1 MSKNQYTLLVFS
13 IIGILLLIP
22 GYGVHFFEQ
31 IWNFPGNLFSD
42 DFKESF
48 PLATIPL
55 MVISLLGTGM
65 YMTFKLGF
73 PQLTRIIHG
82 IKVTRGDYDSTE
94 DEGDLNHFK
103 ALSTAL
109 AATVGIGNIA
119 GVAIAI
125 QIGGPGALF
134 WMWISAIVGMA
145 TKFFTCSLG
154 IMYRGYDSDNVL
166 QGGPMYVIEQGMG
179 KKFKFLSYW
188 FSIAGLV
195 GCLSLL
201 QANQL
206 TQIMSDY
213 VAKSFEIEKSFN
225 LNLTIGI
232 VIALIV
238 SLVIFGGLSRIAE
251 VASKIVP
258 FMVIIYLLSGLFI
271 VLSNATLIP
280 SIFSNIFSSAFN
292 GSSVAGGFAGTA
304 IVISQGFR
312 RAAFSNEAGMG
323 TEVMA
328 IGASKNNQPI
338 KSGLVAMIGP
348 LIDTIIV
355 CTITG
360 LVILLSSEWI
370 EGSYSGVSLTQKSF
384 SNYLGLAGD
393 YILIFSV
400 ATFTLSTMFGYSYY
414 GCKCASYLFGTN
426 SKFYYRIFY
435 ILTLVIGSVLS
446 LDLAVNIVDAM
457 FALMAFPTMISAL
470 YLAPNIK
477 KEANRYFASIK
488 DN

>member
-1 MSKNQYTLLVFS
+1 MDIINNFFAELSNFLWGNFGVANLV
-13 IIGILLLIP
+13 IGGGIFFLIYSRLTPFRYFKHAFEILL
-22 GYGVHFFEQ
+22 GKH
-31 IWNFPGNLFSD
+31 D
-42 DFKESF
+42 D
-48 PLATIPL
+48 P
-55 MVISLLGTGM
+55 
-65 YMTFKLGF
+65 
-73 PQLTRIIHG
+73 
-82 IKVTRGDYDSTE
+82 D
-94 DEGDLNHFK
+94 DEGQISHFQ

-109 AATVGIGNIA
+109 SSTVGIGNIA
-119 GVAIAI
+119 GVAVAI
-125 QIGGPGALF
+125 SLGGPGALF
-134 WMWISAIVGMA
+134 WMWISALVGMA

-213 VAKSFEIEKSFN
+213 VVKSFDIEQSFN
-225 LNLTIGI
+225 LNLIIGI
-232 VIALIV
+232 IIAILV
-238 SLVIFGGLSRIAE
+238 SSVIFGGLSRIAE

-258 FMVIIYLLSGLFI
+258 FMVIVYLLSGLFI
-271 VLSNATLIP
+271 VLSNASSIP
-280 SIFSNIFSSAFN
+280 AIFSNIFSSAFN

-360 LVILLSSEWI
+360 LVILLSNEWV
-370 EGSYSGVSLTQKSF
+370 EGTYSGVSLTQKSF
-384 SNYLGLAGD
+384 SNYLGVVGD

-414 GCKCASYLFGTN
+414 GCKCASYLFGAS

-435 ILTLVIGSVLS
+435 VSTLVLGSVLS
-446 LDLAVNIVDAM
+446 LELAVNIVDAM

-470 YLAPNIK
+470 YLAPKIK
-477 KEANRYFASIK
+477 KEANKYFATIK
-488 DN
+488 GM

>member
-1 MSKNQYTLLVFS
+1 MDIINNFFAELSNFLWGNFGVANLV
-13 IIGILLLIP
+13 IGGGVFFLIYSRLTPFRYFKHAFEILL
-22 GYGVHFFEQ
+22 GKH
-31 IWNFPGNLFSD
+31 D
-42 DFKESF
+42 D
-48 PLATIPL
+48 P
-55 MVISLLGTGM
+55 
-65 YMTFKLGF
+65 
-73 PQLTRIIHG
+73 
-82 IKVTRGDYDSTE
+82 D
-94 DEGDLNHFK
+94 DEGQISHFQ

-109 AATVGIGNIA
+109 SSTVGIGNIA
-119 GVAIAI
+119 GVAVAI
-125 QIGGPGALF
+125 SLGGPGALF

-213 VAKSFEIEKSFN
+213 VVKSFDIEQSFN
-225 LNLTIGI
+225 LNLIIGI
-232 VIALIV
+232 IIAILV
-238 SLVIFGGLSRIAE
+238 SSVIFGGLSRIAE

-258 FMVIIYLLSGLFI
+258 FMVMVYLLSGLFI
-271 VLSNATLIP
+271 VLSNASSIP
-280 SIFSNIFSSAFN
+280 AIFSNIFTSAFN

-370 EGSYSGVSLTQKSF
+370 EGTYSGVSLTQKSF

-414 GCKCASYLFGTN
+414 GCKCASYLFGAN

-435 ILTLVIGSVLS
+435 VLTLVLGSVLS

-477 KEANRYFASIK
+477 KEADRYFASIK
-488 DN
+488 NS

>member
-1 MSKNQYTLLVFS
+1 MDIINNFFAELSNFLWGNFGVANLV
-13 IIGILLLIP
+13 IGGGVFFLIYSRLTPFRYFKHAFEILL
-22 GYGVHFFEQ
+22 GKH
-31 IWNFPGNLFSD
+31 D
-42 DFKESF
+42 D
-48 PLATIPL
+48 P
-55 MVISLLGTGM
+55 
-65 YMTFKLGF
+65 
-73 PQLTRIIHG
+73 
-82 IKVTRGDYDSTE
+82 D
-94 DEGDLNHFK
+94 DEGQISHFQ

-109 AATVGIGNIA
+109 SSTVGIGNIA
-119 GVAIAI
+119 GVAVAI
-125 QIGGPGALF
+125 SLGGPGALF

-213 VAKSFEIEKSFN
+213 VVKSFDIEQSFN
-225 LNLTIGI
+225 LNLIIGI
-232 VIALIV
+232 IIAILV
-238 SLVIFGGLSRIAE
+238 SSVIFGGLNRIAE

-258 FMVIIYLLSGLFI
+258 FMVMVYLLSGLFI
-271 VLSNATLIP
+271 VLSNASSIP
-280 SIFSNIFSSAFN
+280 AIFSNIFSSAFN

-370 EGSYSGVSLTQKSF
+370 EGTYSGVSLTQKSF

-414 GCKCASYLFGTN
+414 GCKCASYLFGAN

-435 ILTLVIGSVLS
+435 VLTLVLGSVLS

-477 KEANRYFASIK
+477 KEANRYFASIEE
-488 DN
+488 N

>member
-1 MSKNQYTLLVFS
+1 MDIINNFFAELSNFLWGNFGVANLVIGGGVFFLIYSKLTPFRYFKHAFE
-13 IIGILLLIP
+13 ILL
-22 GYGVHFFEQ
+22 GKH
-31 IWNFPGNLFSD
+31 D
-42 DFKESF
+42 D
-48 PLATIPL
+48 P
-55 MVISLLGTGM
+55 
-65 YMTFKLGF
+65 
-73 PQLTRIIHG
+73 
-82 IKVTRGDYDSTE
+82 D
-94 DEGDLNHFK
+94 DEGQISHFQ

-109 AATVGIGNIA
+109 SSTVGIGNIA
-119 GVAIAI
+119 GVAVAI
-125 QIGGPGALF
+125 SLGGPGALF

-213 VAKSFEIEKSFN
+213 VVKSFNVEQSFN
-225 LNLTIGI
+225 LNLMIGI
-232 VIALIV
+232 IIAILV
-238 SLVIFGGLSRIAE
+238 SSVIFGGLSRIAE

-258 FMVIIYLLSGLFI
+258 FMVMVYLLSGLFI
-271 VLSNATLIP
+271 VLSNASSIP
-280 SIFSNIFSSAFN
+280 AIFSNIFTSAFN

-370 EGSYSGVSLTQKSF
+370 EGTYSGVSLTQKSF

-414 GCKCASYLFGTN
+414 GCKCASYLFGAN

-435 ILTLVIGSVLS
+435 VLTLVLGSVLS

-488 DN
+488 GN

>member
-1 MSKNQYTLLVFS
+1 MDIINNFFAELSNFLWGNFGVANLV
-13 IIGILLLIP
+13 IGGGVFFLIYSRLTPFRYFKHAFEILL
-22 GYGVHFFEQ
+22 GKH
-31 IWNFPGNLFSD
+31 D
-42 DFKESF
+42 D
-48 PLATIPL
+48 P
-55 MVISLLGTGM
+55 
-65 YMTFKLGF
+65 
-73 PQLTRIIHG
+73 
-82 IKVTRGDYDSTE
+82 D
-94 DEGDLNHFK
+94 DEGQISHFQ

-109 AATVGIGNIA
+109 SSTVGIGNIA
-119 GVAIAI
+119 GVAVAI
-125 QIGGPGALF
+125 SLGGPGALF

-179 KKFKFLSYW
+179 KNFKFLSYW

-213 VAKSFEIEKSFN
+213 VVKSFDIEQSFN
-225 LNLTIGI
+225 LNLIIGI
-232 VIALIV
+232 IIAILV
-238 SLVIFGGLSRIAE
+238 SSVIFGGLSRIAE

-258 FMVIIYLLSGLFI
+258 FMVMVYLSSGLFI
-271 VLSNATLIP
+271 VLSNASSIP
-280 SIFSNIFSSAFN
+280 AIFSNIFTSAFN

-370 EGSYSGVSLTQKSF
+370 EGTYSGVSLTQKSF

-414 GCKCASYLFGTN
+414 GCKCASYLFGAN

-435 ILTLVIGSVLS
+435 VLTLVLGSVLS

>member
-1 MSKNQYTLLVFS
+1 MDIINNFFAELSNFLWGNFGVANLV
-13 IIGILLLIP
+13 IGGGVFFLIYSRLTPFRYFKHAFEILL
-22 GYGVHFFEQ
+22 GKH
-31 IWNFPGNLFSD
+31 D
-42 DFKESF
+42 D
-48 PLATIPL
+48 P
-55 MVISLLGTGM
+55 
-65 YMTFKLGF
+65 
-73 PQLTRIIHG
+73 
-82 IKVTRGDYDSTE
+82 D
-94 DEGDLNHFK
+94 DEGQISHFQ

-109 AATVGIGNIA
+109 SSTVGIGNIA
-119 GVAIAI
+119 GVAVAI
-125 QIGGPGALF
+125 SLGGPGALF

-213 VAKSFEIEKSFN
+213 VAKSFDIEQSFN
-225 LNLTIGI
+225 LNLIIGI
-232 VIALIV
+232 IIAILV
-238 SLVIFGGLSRIAE
+238 SSVIFGGLSRIAE

-258 FMVIIYLLSGLFI
+258 FMVMVYLLSGLFI
-271 VLSNATLIP
+271 VLSNASSIP
-280 SIFSNIFSSAFN
+280 AIFSNIFSSAFN

-370 EGSYSGVSLTQKSF
+370 EGTYSGVSLTQKSF

-414 GCKCASYLFGTN
+414 GCKCASYLFGAN

-435 ILTLVIGSVLS
+435 VLTLVLGSVLS

>member
-1 MSKNQYTLLVFS
+1 MEIINNFFAELSNFLWGNFGVANLV
-13 IIGILLLIP
+13 IGGGVFFLIYSRLTPFRYFRHAFEILL
-22 GYGVHFFEQ
+22 GKH
-31 IWNFPGNLFSD
+31 D
-42 DFKESF
+42 D
-48 PLATIPL
+48 P
-55 MVISLLGTGM
+55 
-65 YMTFKLGF
+65 
-73 PQLTRIIHG
+73 
-82 IKVTRGDYDSTE
+82 D
-94 DEGDLNHFK
+94 DEGQISHFQ

-109 AATVGIGNIA
+109 SSTVGIGNIA
-119 GVAIAI
+119 GVAVAI
-125 QIGGPGALF
+125 SLGGPGALF

-213 VAKSFEIEKSFN
+213 MVKSFDIEQSFN
-225 LNLTIGI
+225 LNLIIGI
-232 VIALIV
+232 FIAILV
-238 SLVIFGGLSRIAE
+238 SSVIFGGLSRIAE

-258 FMVIIYLLSGLFI
+258 FMVIVYLLSGLFI
-271 VLSNATLIP
+271 VLSNASSIP
-280 SIFSNIFSSAFN
+280 AIFSNIFTSAFN

-414 GCKCASYLFGTN
+414 GCKCASYLFGAN

-435 ILTLVIGSVLS
+435 VLTLILGSVLS

>member
-1 MSKNQYTLLVFS
+1 MDIINNFFAELSNFLWGNFGVANLV
-13 IIGILLLIP
+13 IGGGIFFLIYSRLTPFRYFKHAFEILL
-22 GYGVHFFEQ
+22 GKH
-31 IWNFPGNLFSD
+31 D
-42 DFKESF
+42 D
-48 PLATIPL
+48 P
-55 MVISLLGTGM
+55 
-65 YMTFKLGF
+65 
-73 PQLTRIIHG
+73 
-82 IKVTRGDYDSTE
+82 D
-94 DEGDLNHFK
+94 DEGQISHFQ

-109 AATVGIGNIA
+109 SSTVGIGNIA
-119 GVAIAI
+119 GVAVAI
-125 QIGGPGALF
+125 SLGGPGALF
-134 WMWISAIVGMA
+134 WMWISALVGMA

-213 VAKSFEIEKSFN
+213 VVKSFNIEQSFN
-225 LNLTIGI
+225 LNLIIGMI
-232 VIALIV
+232 IAILV
-238 SLVIFGGLSRIAE
+238 SSVIFGGLSRIAE

-258 FMVIIYLLSGLFI
+258 FMVIVYLLSGLFI
-271 VLSNATLIP
+271 VLSNASSIP
-280 SIFSNIFSSAFN
+280 AIFSNIFSSAFN

-360 LVILLSSEWI
+360 LVILLSSDWI
-370 EGSYSGVSLTQKSF
+370 EGTYSGVSLTQKSF
-384 SNYLGLAGD
+384 SNYLGFIGD

-435 ILTLVIGSVLS
+435 VLTLILGSVLS

-470 YLAPNIK
+470 YLAPDIK
-477 KEANRYFASIK
+477 KEANKYFTNLKEGS
-488 DN
+488 

>member
-1 MSKNQYTLLVFS
+1 MDIINNFFAELSNFLWGNFGVANLV
-13 IIGILLLIP
+13 IGGGVFFLIYSRLTPFRYFKHAFEILL
-22 GYGVHFFEQ
+22 GKH
-31 IWNFPGNLFSD
+31 D
-42 DFKESF
+42 D
-48 PLATIPL
+48 P
-55 MVISLLGTGM
+55 
-65 YMTFKLGF
+65 
-73 PQLTRIIHG
+73 
-82 IKVTRGDYDSTE
+82 D
-94 DEGDLNHFK
+94 DEGQISHFQ

-109 AATVGIGNIA
+109 SSTVGIGNIA
-119 GVAIAI
+119 GVAVAI
-125 QIGGPGALF
+125 SLGGPGALF

-213 VAKSFEIEKSFN
+213 VAKSFDIEQSFN
-225 LNLTIGI
+225 LNLIIGI
-232 VIALIV
+232 IIAILV
-238 SLVIFGGLSRIAE
+238 SSVIFGGLSRIAE

-258 FMVIIYLLSGLFI
+258 FMVMVYLLSGLFI
-271 VLSNATLIP
+271 VLSNASLIP
-280 SIFSNIFSSAFN
+280 AIFSNIFTSAFN

-370 EGSYSGVSLTQKSF
+370 EGTYSGVSLTQKSF

-400 ATFTLSTMFGYSYY
+400 VTFTLSTMFGYSYY
-414 GCKCASYLFGTN
+414 GCKCASYLFGAN

-435 ILTLVIGSVLS
+435 VLTLVLGSVLS

-477 KEANRYFASIK
+477 KEANKYFASIK
-488 DN
+488 EN

>member
-1 MSKNQYTLLVFS
+1 MEIINNFFAELSNFLWGNFGVANLV
-13 IIGILLLIP
+13 IGGGVFFLIYSRLTPFRYFKHAFEILL
-22 GYGVHFFEQ
+22 GKH
-31 IWNFPGNLFSD
+31 D
-42 DFKESF
+42 D
-48 PLATIPL
+48 P
-55 MVISLLGTGM
+55 
-65 YMTFKLGF
+65 
-73 PQLTRIIHG
+73 
-82 IKVTRGDYDSTE
+82 D
-94 DEGDLNHFK
+94 DEGQISHFQ

-109 AATVGIGNIA
+109 SSTVGIGNIA
-119 GVAIAI
+119 GVAVAI
-125 QIGGPGALF
+125 SLGGPGALF

-414 GCKCASYLFGTN
+414 GCKCASYLFGAN

-435 ILTLVIGSVLS
+435 VLTLVLGSVLS

-488 DN
+488 EN

>member
-1 MSKNQYTLLVFS
+1 MDIINNFFAELSNFLWGNFGVANLV
-13 IIGILLLIP
+13 IGGGIFFLIYSRLTPFRYFKHAFEILLGKHDNP
-22 GYGVHFFEQ
+22 
-31 IWNFPGNLFSD
+31 
-42 DFKESF
+42 
-48 PLATIPL
+48 
-55 MVISLLGTGM
+55 
-65 YMTFKLGF
+65 
-73 PQLTRIIHG
+73 
-82 IKVTRGDYDSTE
+82 E
-94 DEGDLNHFK
+94 DEGQISHFQ

-109 AATVGIGNIA
+109 SSTVGIGNIA
-119 GVAIAI
+119 GVAVAI
-125 QIGGPGALF
+125 SLGGPGALF

-154 IMYRGYDSDNVL
+154 IMYRGYDSENVL
-166 QGGPMYVIEQGMG
+166 QGGPMYVIEHGMG

-213 VAKSFEIEKSFN
+213 VVKSLNIEQSFN
-225 LNLTIGI
+225 LNLILGI
-232 VIALIV
+232 IIAILV
-238 SLVIFGGLSRIAE
+238 SSVIFGGLNRIAE

-258 FMVIIYLLSGLFI
+258 FMVIVYLLSGLFI
-271 VLSNATLIP
+271 VLSNASLIP
-280 SIFSNIFSSAFN
+280 AIFSNIFSSAFN

-360 LVILLSSEWI
+360 LVILLSGEWI
-370 EGSYSGVSLTQKSF
+370 EGTYSGVSLTQKSF

-414 GCKCASYLFGTN
+414 GCKCASYLFGAN

-435 ILTLVIGSVLS
+435 VLTLVLGSVLS

>member
-1 MSKNQYTLLVFS
+1 MEIINNFFAELSNFLWGNFGVANLV
-13 IIGILLLIP
+13 IGGGVFFLIYSRLTPFRYFKHAFEILL
-22 GYGVHFFEQ
+22 GKH
-31 IWNFPGNLFSD
+31 D
-42 DFKESF
+42 D
-48 PLATIPL
+48 P
-55 MVISLLGTGM
+55 
-65 YMTFKLGF
+65 
-73 PQLTRIIHG
+73 
-82 IKVTRGDYDSTE
+82 D
-94 DEGDLNHFK
+94 DEGQISHFQ

-109 AATVGIGNIA
+109 SSTVGIGNIA
-119 GVAIAI
+119 GVAVAI
-125 QIGGPGALF
+125 SLGGPGALF

-213 VAKSFEIEKSFN
+213 VAKSFEIEQSFN

>member
-1 MSKNQYTLLVFS
+1 MYIINNFFAELSNFLWGTFGVANLVIGGGIFF
-13 IIGILLLIP
+13 IIYSRLTP
-22 GYGVHFFEQ
+22 FRYFKHAFE
-31 IWNFPGNLFSD
+31 
-42 DFKESF
+42 
-48 PLATIPL
+48 
-55 MVISLLGTGM
+55 VLLGKHDDPNDKG
-65 YMTFKLGF
+65 
-73 PQLTRIIHG
+73 QI
-82 IKVTRGDYDSTE
+82 S
-94 DEGDLNHFK
+94 HFQ

-109 AATVGIGNIA
+109 SSTVGIGNIA
-119 GVAIAI
+119 GVAVAI
-125 QIGGPGALF
+125 SLGGPGALF

-154 IMYRGYDSDNVL
+154 IMYRGYDSENVL
-166 QGGPMYVIEQGMG
+166 QGGPMYVIENGMG

-213 VAKSFEIEKSFN
+213 LVKSFN
-225 LNLTIGI
+225 IEQSFNLDLIIGI
-232 VIALIV
+232 IIAILV
-238 SLVIFGGLSRIAE
+238 SSVIFGGLSRIAE

-258 FMVIIYLLSGLFI
+258 FMVVVYLFSGLFI
-271 VLSNATLIP
+271 VLSNASSIP
-280 SIFSNIFSSAFN
+280 AIFLNIFSSAFN

-328 IGASKNNQPI
+328 IGASRNNQPI

-370 EGSYSGVSLTQKSF
+370 EGTYSGVSLTQKSF
-384 SNYLGLAGD
+384 SNYLGLVGD

-414 GCKCASYLFGTN
+414 GCKCASYLFGAN

-435 ILTLVIGSVLS
+435 VITLVLGSVLS

-477 KEANRYFASIK
+477 KEANRYFDSIK

>member
-1 MSKNQYTLLVFS
+1 MNIINNFFAEFSNFLWGNFGVANLVIGGGIFF
-13 IIGILLLIP
+13 IIYSRLTPFRYFKHAFEILL
-22 GYGVHFFEQ
+22 GKH
-31 IWNFPGNLFSD
+31 D
-42 DFKESF
+42 D
-48 PLATIPL
+48 PN
-55 MVISLLGTGM
+55 
-65 YMTFKLGF
+65 
-73 PQLTRIIHG
+73 
-82 IKVTRGDYDSTE
+82 
-94 DEGDLNHFK
+94 DEGQISHFQ

-109 AATVGIGNIA
+109 SSTVGIGNIA
-119 GVAIAI
+119 GVAVAI
-125 QIGGPGALF
+125 SLGGPGALF

-154 IMYRGYDSDNVL
+154 IMYRGYDSENVL
-166 QGGPMYVIEQGMG
+166 QGGPMYVIENGMG

-213 VAKSFEIEKSFN
+213 MVRSFGIEQSFN

-232 VIALIV
+232 IIAILV
-238 SLVIFGGLSRIAE
+238 SSVIFGGLSRIAE

-258 FMVIIYLLSGLFI
+258 FMVIVYLLSGLFI
-271 VLSNATLIP
+271 VFSNASSIP
-280 SIFSNIFSSAFN
+280 AIFSNIFSSAFN

-370 EGSYSGVSLTQKSF
+370 EGTYSGVSLTQKSF
-384 SNYLGLAGD
+384 SNYLGLVGD

-414 GCKCASYLFGTN
+414 GCKCSSYLFGAN

-435 ILTLVIGSVLS
+435 VLTLVLGSVLS

>member
-1 MSKNQYTLLVFS
+1 MEIINNFFAELSNFLWGNFGVANLV
-13 IIGILLLIP
+13 IGGGVFFLIYSRLTPFRYFKHAFEILL
-22 GYGVHFFEQ
+22 GKH
-31 IWNFPGNLFSD
+31 D
-42 DFKESF
+42 D
-48 PLATIPL
+48 P
-55 MVISLLGTGM
+55 
-65 YMTFKLGF
+65 
-73 PQLTRIIHG
+73 
-82 IKVTRGDYDSTE
+82 D
-94 DEGDLNHFK
+94 DEGQISHFQ

-109 AATVGIGNIA
+109 SSTVGIGNIA
-119 GVAIAI
+119 GVAVAI
-125 QIGGPGALF
+125 SLGGPGALF

-213 VAKSFEIEKSFN
+213 VVKSFEIEQTFN

-238 SLVIFGGLSRIAE
+238 SLVIFGGLSRIAD

-435 ILTLVIGSVLS
+435 VLTLVLGSVLS

-477 KEANRYFASIK
+477 KEANSYFASIK

>member
-1 MSKNQYTLLVFS
+1 MDIINNFFAELSNFLWGNYGVANLVIGGGVFFLIYSKLTPFKYFKHAFE
-13 IIGILLLIP
+13 ILLGKHDNP
-22 GYGVHFFEQ
+22 
-31 IWNFPGNLFSD
+31 S
-42 DFKESF
+42 
-48 PLATIPL
+48 
-55 MVISLLGTGM
+55 
-65 YMTFKLGF
+65 
-73 PQLTRIIHG
+73 
-82 IKVTRGDYDSTE
+82 
-94 DEGDLNHFK
+94 DEGQISHFQ

-109 AATVGIGNIA
+109 SSTVGIGNIA
-119 GVAIAI
+119 GVAVAI
-125 QIGGPGALF
+125 TLGGPGALF

-154 IMYRGYDSDNVL
+154 IMYRGYDSENVL
-166 QGGPMYVIEQGMG
+166 QGGPMYVIEYGMG

-201 QANQL
+201 QVNQL
-206 TQIMSDY
+206 TQILSDQI
-213 VAKSFEIEKSFN
+213 VRTSVIDASFN
-225 LNLTIGI
+225 LNLIIGLC
-232 VIALIV
+232 IAILV

-251 VASKIVP
+251 VASRVVP
-258 FMVIIYLLSGLFI
+258 FMVIIYLSAGLFI
-271 VLSNATLIP
+271 VFSNLSQVP
-280 SIFSNIFSSAFN
+280 QIFSTIITSAFN

-328 IGASKNNQPI
+328 IGASKNNEPI

-348 LIDTIIV
+348 MIDTLIV

-360 LVILLSSEWI
+360 IVILLSNDWTS
-370 EGSYSGVSLTQKSF
+370 GNFSGVSLTQKSF
-384 SNYLGLAGD
+384 SNHLGIVGD
-393 YILIFSV
+393 FVLIFSV
-400 ATFTLSTMFGYSYY
+400 ITFTLSTMFGYSYY
-414 GCKCASYLFGTN
+414 GCKCSSYLFGVK

-435 ILTLVIGSVLS
+435 VTTLVVGSVLS

-470 YLAPNIK
+470 YLAPRIK
-477 KEANRYFASIK
+477 IESEKYFRSIK
-488 DN
+488 GK

>member
-1 MSKNQYTLLVFS
+1 MEIINNFFAELSNFLWGNFGVANLVIGGGVFFLIYSKLTPFRYFKHAFE
-13 IIGILLLIP
+13 ILL
-22 GYGVHFFEQ
+22 GKH
-31 IWNFPGNLFSD
+31 D
-42 DFKESF
+42 D
-48 PLATIPL
+48 P
-55 MVISLLGTGM
+55 
-65 YMTFKLGF
+65 
-73 PQLTRIIHG
+73 
-82 IKVTRGDYDSTE
+82 D
-94 DEGDLNHFK
+94 DEGQISHFQ

-109 AATVGIGNIA
+109 SSTVGIGNIA
-119 GVAIAI
+119 GVAVAI
-125 QIGGPGALF
+125 SLGGPGALF

-206 TQIMSDY
+206 TQIISDY
-213 VAKSFEIEKSFN
+213 VVKSFEIEQTFN

-370 EGSYSGVSLTQKSF
+370 EGTFSGVSLTQKSF

-414 GCKCASYLFGTN
+414 GCKCASYLFGAN

-435 ILTLVIGSVLS
+435 VLTLILGSVLS

-477 KEANRYFASIK
+477 KEANSYFASIK

>member
-1 MSKNQYTLLVFS
+1 MDIINNFFAELSNFLWGNFGVANLVIGGGVFFLIYSKLTPFRYFKHAFE
-13 IIGILLLIP
+13 ILL
-22 GYGVHFFEQ
+22 GKH
-31 IWNFPGNLFSD
+31 D
-42 DFKESF
+42 D
-48 PLATIPL
+48 P
-55 MVISLLGTGM
+55 
-65 YMTFKLGF
+65 
-73 PQLTRIIHG
+73 
-82 IKVTRGDYDSTE
+82 D
-94 DEGDLNHFK
+94 DEGQISHFQ

-109 AATVGIGNIA
+109 SSTVGIGNIA
-119 GVAIAI
+119 GVAVAI
-125 QIGGPGALF
+125 SLGGPGALF

-179 KKFKFLSYW
+179 KNFKFLSYW

-213 VAKSFEIEKSFN
+213 VVKSFDIEQSFN
-225 LNLTIGI
+225 LNLIIGI
-232 VIALIV
+232 IIAILV
-238 SLVIFGGLSRIAE
+238 SSVIFGGLSRIAE

-258 FMVIIYLLSGLFI
+258 FMVMVYLSSGLFI
-271 VLSNATLIP
+271 VLSNASSIP
-280 SIFSNIFSSAFN
+280 AIFSNIFTSAFN

-370 EGSYSGVSLTQKSF
+370 EGTYSGVSLTQKSF

-414 GCKCASYLFGTN
+414 GCKCASYLFGAN

-435 ILTLVIGSVLS
+435 VLTLVVGSVLS

-477 KEANRYFASIK
+477 KEADRYFTSIK
-488 DN
+488 NS

>member
-1 MSKNQYTLLVFS
+1 MDIINNFFAELSNFLWGNFGVANLV
-13 IIGILLLIP
+13 IGGGVFFLIYSRLTPFRYFKHAFEILL
-22 GYGVHFFEQ
+22 GKH
-31 IWNFPGNLFSD
+31 D
-42 DFKESF
+42 D
-48 PLATIPL
+48 P
-55 MVISLLGTGM
+55 
-65 YMTFKLGF
+65 
-73 PQLTRIIHG
+73 
-82 IKVTRGDYDSTE
+82 D
-94 DEGDLNHFK
+94 DEGQISHFQ

-109 AATVGIGNIA
+109 SSTVGIGNIA
-119 GVAIAI
+119 GVAVAI
-125 QIGGPGALF
+125 SLGGPGALF

-166 QGGPMYVIEQGMG
+166 QGGPMYVIEKGMG

-213 VAKSFEIEKSFN
+213 VVKSFDIEQSFN
-225 LNLTIGI
+225 LNLIIGI
-232 VIALIV
+232 IIAILV
-238 SLVIFGGLSRIAE
+238 SSVIFGGLSRIAE

-258 FMVIIYLLSGLFI
+258 FMVMVYLLSGLFI
-271 VLSNATLIP
+271 VLSNASSIP
-280 SIFSNIFSSAFN
+280 AIFSNIFSSAFN

-370 EGSYSGVSLTQKSF
+370 EGTYSGVSLTQKSF

-414 GCKCASYLFGTN
+414 GCKCASYLFGAN

-435 ILTLVIGSVLS
+435 VLTLVLGSVLS

-477 KEANRYFASIK
+477 KEADRYFASIK

>member
-1 MSKNQYTLLVFS
+1 MEIINNFFAELSNFLWGNFGVANLV
-13 IIGILLLIP
+13 IGGGVFFLIYSRLTPFRYFKHAFEILL
-22 GYGVHFFEQ
+22 GKH
-31 IWNFPGNLFSD
+31 D
-42 DFKESF
+42 D
-48 PLATIPL
+48 P
-55 MVISLLGTGM
+55 
-65 YMTFKLGF
+65 
-73 PQLTRIIHG
+73 
-82 IKVTRGDYDSTE
+82 D
-94 DEGDLNHFK
+94 DEGQISHFQ

-109 AATVGIGNIA
+109 SSTVGIGNIA
-119 GVAIAI
+119 GVAVAI
-125 QIGGPGALF
+125 SLGGPGALF

-414 GCKCASYLFGTN
+414 GCKCASYLFGAN

-435 ILTLVIGSVLS
+435 VLTLVLGSVLS

>member
-1 MSKNQYTLLVFS
+1 
-13 IIGILLLIP
+13 
-22 GYGVHFFEQ
+22 
-31 IWNFPGNLFSD
+31 
-42 DFKESF
+42 
-48 PLATIPL
+48 
-55 MVISLLGTGM
+55 
-65 YMTFKLGF
+65 
-73 PQLTRIIHG
+73 
-82 IKVTRGDYDSTE
+82 
-94 DEGDLNHFK
+94 
-103 ALSTAL
+103 
-109 AATVGIGNIA
+109 
-119 GVAIAI
+119 
-125 QIGGPGALF
+125 
-134 WMWISAIVGMA
+134 
-145 TKFFTCSLG
+145 
-154 IMYRGYDSDNVL
+154 
-166 QGGPMYVIEQGMG
+166 
-179 KKFKFLSYW
+179 
-188 FSIAGLV
+188 
-195 GCLSLL
+195 
-201 QANQL
+201 L

-213 VAKSFEIEKSFN
+213 VVKSFDIEQSFN
-225 LNLTIGI
+225 LNLIIGI
-232 VIALIV
+232 IIAILV
-238 SLVIFGGLSRIAE
+238 SSVIFGGLSRIAE

-258 FMVIIYLLSGLFI
+258 FMVMVYLLSGLFI
-271 VLSNATLIP
+271 VLSNASSIP
-280 SIFSNIFSSAFN
+280 AIFSNIFSSAFN

-370 EGSYSGVSLTQKSF
+370 EGTYSGVSLTQKSF

-414 GCKCASYLFGTN
+414 GCKCASYLFGAN

-435 ILTLVIGSVLS
+435 VLTLVLGSVLS

-477 KEANRYFASIK
+477 KEANRYFTSIK

>member
-1 MSKNQYTLLVFS
+1 MDIINNFFAELSNFLWGNFGVANLV
-13 IIGILLLIP
+13 IGGGFFFLIYSRLTPFRYFKHAFEILL
-22 GYGVHFFEQ
+22 GKH
-31 IWNFPGNLFSD
+31 D
-42 DFKESF
+42 D
-48 PLATIPL
+48 P
-55 MVISLLGTGM
+55 
-65 YMTFKLGF
+65 
-73 PQLTRIIHG
+73 
-82 IKVTRGDYDSTE
+82 D
-94 DEGDLNHFK
+94 DEGQISHFQ

-109 AATVGIGNIA
+109 SSTVGIGNIA
-119 GVAIAI
+119 GVAVAI
-125 QIGGPGALF
+125 SLGGPGALF

-213 VAKSFEIEKSFN
+213 VVKSFNIEQSFN
-225 LNLTIGI
+225 LNLIIGI
-232 VIALIV
+232 IIAILV
-238 SLVIFGGLSRIAE
+238 SSVIFGGLSRIAE

-258 FMVIIYLLSGLFI
+258 FMVIVYLFSGLFI
-271 VLSNATLIP
+271 VLSNASSIP
-280 SIFSNIFSSAFN
+280 AIFSNIFSSAFN

-370 EGSYSGVSLTQKSF
+370 EGTYSGVSLTQKSF
-384 SNYLGLAGD
+384 SNYLGILGD

-414 GCKCASYLFGTN
+414 GCKCASYLFGAN

-435 ILTLVIGSVLS
+435 VLTLILGSVLS

-488 DN
+488 NS

>member
-1 MSKNQYTLLVFS
+1 MDIINNFFAELSNFLWGNFGVANLV
-13 IIGILLLIP
+13 IGGGVFFLIYSRLTPFRYFKHAFEILL
-22 GYGVHFFEQ
+22 GKH
-31 IWNFPGNLFSD
+31 D
-42 DFKESF
+42 D
-48 PLATIPL
+48 P
-55 MVISLLGTGM
+55 
-65 YMTFKLGF
+65 
-73 PQLTRIIHG
+73 
-82 IKVTRGDYDSTE
+82 D
-94 DEGDLNHFK
+94 DEGQISHFQ

-109 AATVGIGNIA
+109 SSTVGIGNIA
-119 GVAIAI
+119 GVAVAI
-125 QIGGPGALF
+125 SLGGPGALF

-213 VAKSFEIEKSFN
+213 VVKSFDIEQSFN
-225 LNLTIGI
+225 LNLIIGI
-232 VIALIV
+232 IIAILV
-238 SLVIFGGLSRIAE
+238 SSVIFGGLSRIAE

-258 FMVIIYLLSGLFI
+258 FMVMVYLLSGLFI
-271 VLSNATLIP
+271 VLSNASSIP
-280 SIFSNIFSSAFN
+280 AIFSNIFTSAFN

-370 EGSYSGVSLTQKSF
+370 EGTYSGVSLTQKSF

-414 GCKCASYLFGTN
+414 GCKCASYLFGAN

-435 ILTLVIGSVLS
+435 VLTLVIGSVLS

>member
-1 MSKNQYTLLVFS
+1 MDIINNFFAELSNFLWGNFGVANLVIGGGIFF
-13 IIGILLLIP
+13 IIYSRLTPFRYFKHAFEILL
-22 GYGVHFFEQ
+22 GKH
-31 IWNFPGNLFSD
+31 D
-42 DFKESF
+42 D
-48 PLATIPL
+48 PN
-55 MVISLLGTGM
+55 
-65 YMTFKLGF
+65 
-73 PQLTRIIHG
+73 
-82 IKVTRGDYDSTE
+82 
-94 DEGDLNHFK
+94 DEGQISHFQ

-109 AATVGIGNIA
+109 SSTVGIGNIA
-119 GVAIAI
+119 GVAVAI
-125 QIGGPGALF
+125 SLGGPGALF

-154 IMYRGYDSDNVL
+154 IMYRGYDSENVL
-166 QGGPMYVIEQGMG
+166 QGGPMYVIENGMG

-213 VAKSFEIEKSFN
+213 VVKSFDIEQSFN
-225 LNLTIGI
+225 LNLMIGI
-232 VIALIV
+232 IIAILV
-238 SLVIFGGLSRIAE
+238 SSVIFGGLSRIAE

-258 FMVIIYLLSGLFI
+258 FMVIVYLLSGLFI
-271 VLSNATLIP
+271 VLSNASSIP
-280 SIFSNIFSSAFN
+280 AIFSNIFSSAFN

-360 LVILLSSEWI
+360 LVILLSSDWI
-370 EGSYSGVSLTQKSF
+370 EGTYSGVSLTQKSF
-384 SNYLGLAGD
+384 SNYLGLIGD
-393 YILIFSV
+393 YVLIFSV

-414 GCKCASYLFGTN
+414 GCKCASRT
-426 SKFYYRIFY
+426 
-435 ILTLVIGSVLS
+435 
-446 LDLAVNIVDAM
+446 
-457 FALMAFPTMISAL
+457 
-470 YLAPNIK
+470 
-477 KEANRYFASIK
+477 
-488 DN
+488 

>member
-1 MSKNQYTLLVFS
+1 MDIINNFFAELSNFLWGNFGVANLV
-13 IIGILLLIP
+13 IGGGVFFLVYSRLTPFRYFKHAFEILL
-22 GYGVHFFEQ
+22 GKH
-31 IWNFPGNLFSD
+31 D
-42 DFKESF
+42 D
-48 PLATIPL
+48 P
-55 MVISLLGTGM
+55 
-65 YMTFKLGF
+65 
-73 PQLTRIIHG
+73 
-82 IKVTRGDYDSTE
+82 D
-94 DEGDLNHFK
+94 DEGQISHFQ

-109 AATVGIGNIA
+109 SSTVGIGNIA
-119 GVAIAI
+119 GVAVAI
-125 QIGGPGALF
+125 SLGGPGALF

-213 VAKSFEIEKSFN
+213 VVKSFDIEQSFN
-225 LNLTIGI
+225 LNLIIGI
-232 VIALIV
+232 IIAILV
-238 SLVIFGGLSRIAE
+238 SSVIFGGLSRIAE

-258 FMVIIYLLSGLFI
+258 FMVMVYLLSGLFI
-271 VLSNATLIP
+271 VLSNASSIP
-280 SIFSNIFSSAFN
+280 AIISNIFSSAFN

-370 EGSYSGVSLTQKSF
+370 EGTYSGVSLTQKSF

-414 GCKCASYLFGTN
+414 GCKCASYLFGAN

-435 ILTLVIGSVLS
+435 VLTLVLGSVLS

>member
-1 MSKNQYTLLVFS
+1 MEIINNFFAELSNFLWGNFGVANLVIGGGVFFLIYSKLTPFRYFKHAFE
-13 IIGILLLIP
+13 ILL
-22 GYGVHFFEQ
+22 GKH
-31 IWNFPGNLFSD
+31 D
-42 DFKESF
+42 D
-48 PLATIPL
+48 P
-55 MVISLLGTGM
+55 
-65 YMTFKLGF
+65 
-73 PQLTRIIHG
+73 
-82 IKVTRGDYDSTE
+82 D
-94 DEGDLNHFK
+94 DEGQISHFQ

-109 AATVGIGNIA
+109 SSTVGIGNIA
-119 GVAIAI
+119 GVAVAI
-125 QIGGPGALF
+125 SLGGPGALF

-213 VAKSFEIEKSFN
+213 VVKSFEIEQTFN

-238 SLVIFGGLSRIAE
+238 SLVIFGGLSRIAD

-312 RAAFSNEAGMG
+312 RAAFSNEARMG

-360 LVILLSSEWI
+360 LVILLSSDWI
-370 EGSYSGVSLTQKSF
+370 EGTYSGVSLTQKSF

-414 GCKCASYLFGTN
+414 GCKCASYLFGAN

-435 ILTLVIGSVLS
+435 VLTLILGSVLS